1 MLSNPWFNNNSLLNS
16 PTSFKISGEKVTK
29 SGFKPSSNFNFSA
42 IDVESFPPDHVQ
54 QHHNVH

>member
-29 SGFKPSSNFNFSA
+29 SDLSQA
-42 IDVESFPPDHVQ
+42 QTLILVL
-54 QHHNVH
+54 